1 MHNVRLGAAG
11 INTTST
17 IAVVR
22 AATIITNVER
32 DRERERRP
40 FNSITVVLIQPRGA
54 RPGNYHSE

>member
-1 MHNVRLGAAG
+1 MHNVRLGAADK
-11 INTTST
+11 NTTFT

-22 AATIITNVER
+22 AATIITNV
-32 DRERERRP
+32 ERERRP